1 MGGAG
6 TASFLPY
13 IALLVTA
20 LLWSGNWVVGRALY
34 EDVPPVALAF
44 LRWVIAAIVFL
55 PFVIRGL
62 WAQRAV
68 DAGEWKRLL
77 VFSLVGITA
86 FNALVYYGLRTTTT
100 INGSLLNAGVPIF
113 VIVISWAGLGD
124 RNSWRQGAGV
134 VVSLIGA
141 VTIIS
146 RGDAQI
152 LLELDFGAGDLVIFF
167 AIFLWA
173 LYSVLLRH
181 WPSELKPLNFLAT
194 IMIGGVV
201 LLLPAF
207 LVERWLG
214 AEIHLNTRSVGGIAY
229 LALFASIGA
238 YICWNFGVRAV
249 GAGKASLFLHLVPAF
264 ATALAMLLLGEAL
277 QPFHLAGVGLILAG
291 IYIATASRLFRR
303 RE

>member
-1 MGGAG
+1 MSPRP
-6 TASFLPY
+6 TFLPY

-44 LRWVIAAIVFL
+44 LRWVLAAVVFL

-68 DAGEWKRLL
+68 VAGEWKRLL

-152 LLELDFGAGDLVIFF
+152 LLGLDFGTGDLVIFF

-181 WPSELKPLNFLAT
+181 WPSKLKPLNFLAT

-214 AEIHLNTRSVGGIAY
+214 GEIHLTARSVGGIAY

-277 QPFHLAGVGLILAG
+277 QLFHLAGVGLILAG
-291 IYIATASRLFRR
+291 IYIATASRPFRR
-303 RE
+303 RV